1 MWELWRNHDVYEPGT
16 PLAVSATGAD
26 GYHAVPYALQ
36 DGEPAEVSAGVRGR
50 ALPDGEIVAGTPIP
64 ALVPLPGKAMPVMP
78 GAVTVVPKISGG
90 VTVGSVAKIDRT
102 DTDPSQVHPT
112 LNPTGLRNPGYP
124 FWIAGVEDAVGQRF
138 ASPPLD
144 MATAAGGWDGG
155 LPRHALDGYAASG
168 CGPGVPRHECA
179 HSVQSRLDLTKEV
192 LKAKP
197 IWYPEDGTD
206 VEKAAMA
213 FHAVRNHSTTTVNLD
228 GGARRVRHQR
238 LRPPRPGRA
247 VPRAVHRRRG
257 QRARRR
263 RHREVLLDRRPR
275 HHRELAVQRRQPA
288 PLQGHEHP
296 VRRRAE
302 QARLPLP
309 AGADHHAV
317 GGRDPHH
324 HEAAAARAARDAPQ
338 HVPLRDVREQ
348 ARVLAD
354 FAAGRLGPA
363 RPPVAV
369 VHAADP
375 RLEEAAA
382 AARAQL
388 EQRGFTA
395 IESVGYAPGALPP
408 ATARDLAAKGVRA
421 VIFLGDDAAFAA
433 LAGAAR
439 DAGWTPDLL
448 LPGALV
454 ARAALE
460 APRELQGHVFLA
472 YPTLPVDEKP
482 EGRARLAKLAARGT
496 TGQRAA
502 VIQADGAATVLL
514 EALRRTGRAVS
525 RRALV
530 ARLEAL
536 YQFDPG
542 LLPQLTFGPS
552 RRVGALGAYLV
563 GVDLE
568 ERTFRP
574 VGGWQVLE

>member
-36 DGEPAEVSAGVRGR
+36 DGEPAEVSAGVRGS

-228 GGARRVRHQR
+228 GTTAPAAFVTSGSGRPVPGAPFHEPCIDDAGNVLGAGVTGKFFSTDGLGTTGSSPFNADSPRLYKGTNIQFDAVLNKLGYHFPQERIITLWEDAIPTITKQRPPEPLVMRLNTFHCAMCASRPASSPTSPRAGSAPRARRSRWSTPR
-238 LRPPRPGRA
+238 TRASRRPPRPRA
-247 VPRAVHRRRG
+247 RSSSSAASLRSSRWGTRPARCRRRRRG
-257 QRARRR
+257 TS
-263 RHREVLLDRRPR
+263 
-275 HHRELAVQRRQPA
+275 
-288 PLQGHEHP
+288 
-296 VRRRAE
+296 RRRAS
-302 QARLPLP
+302 AR
-309 AGADHHAV
+309 
-317 GGRDPHH
+317 
-324 HEAAAARAARDAPQ
+324 
-338 HVPLRDVREQ
+338 
-348 ARVLAD
+348 
-354 FAAGRLGPA
+354 
-363 RPPVAV
+363 
-369 VHAADP
+369 
-375 RLEEAAA
+375 
-382 AARAQL
+382 
-388 EQRGFTA
+388 
-395 IESVGYAPGALPP
+395 
-408 ATARDLAAKGVRA
+408 
-421 VIFLGDDAAFAA
+421 
-433 LAGAAR
+433 
-439 DAGWTPDLL
+439 
-448 LPGALV
+448 
-454 ARAALE
+454 
-460 APRELQGHVFLA
+460 
-472 YPTLPVDEKP
+472 
-482 EGRARLAKLAARGT
+482 
-496 TGQRAA
+496 
-502 VIQADGAATVLL
+502 
-514 EALRRTGRAVS
+514 
-525 RRALV
+525 
-530 ARLEAL
+530 
-536 YQFDPG
+536 
-542 LLPQLTFGPS
+542 
-552 RRVGALGAYLV
+552 
-563 GVDLE
+563 
-568 ERTFRP
+568 
-574 VGGWQVLE
+574 